1 MQELPKQISKI
12 NTDYEVL
19 LAECNELGLEQ
30 EAVGESIT
38 TLMSTIKDLVEHN
51 KELKK
56 ENNLYK
62 QELARGH
69 IGARPVEMIV

>member
-1 MQELPKQISKI
+1 MPKQISKI

-19 LAECNELGLEQ
+19 LAEYNELRLEQ
-30 EAVGESIT
+30 EEVGESIT
-38 TLMSTIKDLVEHN
+38 ALMSTIKDLVEHN

-56 ENNLYK
+56 ENNWYK

-69 IGARPVEMIV
+69 IGARPVEMTV

>member
-1 MQELPKQISKI
+1 
-12 NTDYEVL
+12 
-19 LAECNELGLEQ
+19 
-30 EAVGESIT
+30 
-38 TLMSTIKDLVEHN
+38 MSTINDLVEHN

-56 ENNLYK
+56 ENNWYK

>member
-1 MQELPKQISKI
+1 MPKQIIKI
-12 NTDYEVL
+12 NSDYEVL
-19 LAECNELGLEQ
+19 LAEYNELRLEQ
-30 EAVGESIT
+30 EAVGESTT
-38 TLMSTIKDLVEHN
+38 TLIGTINDLVAHN

-56 ENNLYK
+56 ENNWYK